1 MHRILVSLGV
11 FTAFTAAATAQICF
25 NPVGGTSVVPSLIQ
39 FTGADP
45 VADEG
50 RTPPLAMG
58 ITFPMAGVATPLT
71 HCVIET
77 NGVMYL
83 SGAAGPAGLP
93 VNYTYGSLANLRGAA
108 GSSPRIAP
116 FWRDIQNM
124 PTGWD
129 ITVES
134 VPGVSYTV
142 RWLNTTDYAATG
154 PARSFSA
161 TLFASGAIEFSYG
174 NFTIINTVVGVSA
187 GNAVGSS
194 TTAPTNLAAGGSTG
208 VLALAWEGFASAAVW
223 DLTGKTIRFA
233 PNGSGGYTIT
243 APCAP
248 PPATHT
254 SYGAGCYTAS
264 DSYYSL
270 LGDAVVANAALQG
283 RTINFLKTPT
293 TYLVTTGG
301 GVFLPPSV
309 GAAPVFPVA
318 TDDGE
323 STITPSIPLAT
334 PQGPQ
339 ATLRVHSNGLVSWGG
354 AGQTFPGGNSWTP
367 SAGAFLNASI
377 PAIWA
382 WHDFNE
388 SEAGSGRIVWEQIA
402 GKVYITWNNVE
413 NYSVPAAIN
422 RSTMQIQLTLATG
435 NVSVVFQN
443 VDSNPTSQYGSATLV
458 GYSPGGPSTDGGSQ
472 DLSTSLPYLIP
483 SVNLAPVALTASPAP
498 VSTATT
504 GTVVTYTHTGVP
516 EAAPGISVY
525 LGLTILSVGQDLAG
539 IDLGFL
545 GAPGCKLHVTSLEAT
560 FAFVGVA
567 STQTTTFALPPGVP
581 AGFSL
586 YAQGVALVAA
596 NSLPNGQNNLGAV
609 LSNAIQSTVQAQ

>member
-1 MHRILVSLGV
+1 MHRILVSVCAL
-11 FTAFTAAATAQICF
+11 TAFAAFATAQTCF
-25 NPVGGTSVVPSLIQ
+25 TPTGGATVVPSLIQ

-58 ITFPMAGVATPLT
+58 LTFPMAGVATPLT

-83 SGAAGPAGLP
+83 SGAAGPIGLP
-93 VNYTYGSLANLRGAA
+93 ANYTYGSLANLRGAA
-108 GSSPRIAP
+108 GFSPRIAP

-129 ITVES
+129 ITAES

-142 RWLNTTDYAATG
+142 RWLNTTNFAATS

-161 TLFASGAIEFSYG
+161 TLFASGAIEFSYSD
-174 NFTIINTVVGVSA
+174 FTITTAFVGVSA
-187 GNAVGSS
+187 GNAVGAT
-194 TTAPTNLAAGGSTG
+194 TTAPTNLAAGGATG
-208 VLALAWEGFASAAVW
+208 ALALAWENFANAASW
-223 DLTGKTIRFA
+223 DLSNKTIRFA
-233 PNGSGGYTIT
+233 PSGSGGYTIT
-243 APCAP
+243 VPCAP

-293 TYLVTTGG
+293 TYLVTSGG
-301 GVFLPPSV
+301 GVFQPPSV
-309 GAAPVFPVA
+309 GAVPVFAAA

-323 STITPSIPLAT
+323 STITPSIPLST

-339 ATLRVHSNGLVSWGG
+339 TTLRVHSNGLVSWG
-354 AGQTFPGGNSWTP
+354 AASQNFPGSNNYTP
-367 SAGAFLNASI
+367 SAAAFLNASN

-388 SEAGSGRIVWEQIA
+388 AEAGSGRIVWEQVA
-402 GKVYITWNNVE
+402 GKVFITWNNVE
-413 NYSVPAAIN
+413 NYSVPAAVN
-422 RSTMQIQLTLATG
+422 PSTMQIQLTLATG
-435 NVSVVFQN
+435 NVSIVFQN

-458 GYSPGGPSTDGGSQ
+458 GYSPGGTSTDGGSQ
-472 DLSTSLPYLIP
+472 DLATSLPYLIP
-483 SVNLAPVALTASPAP
+483 SVNLAPVALSASPAP
-498 VSTATT
+498 VSTPTT

-516 EAAPGISVY
+516 EASPGSGVY

-539 IDLGFL
+539 TDLGFL
-545 GAPGCKLHVTSLEAT
+545 GAPGCKLHVTSLDAT

-581 AGFSL
+581 AGFNL

-609 LSNAIQSTVQAQ
+609 LSNAIQSTIQAQ